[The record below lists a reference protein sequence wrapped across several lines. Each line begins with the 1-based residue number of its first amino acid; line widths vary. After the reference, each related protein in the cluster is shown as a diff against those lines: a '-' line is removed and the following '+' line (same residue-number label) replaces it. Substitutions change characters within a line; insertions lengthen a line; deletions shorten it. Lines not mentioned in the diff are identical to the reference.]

1 MVLVLTTTTAQM
13 YATRAVTRQLL
24 DIVVCEESQLTG
36 NCNNVKRRLKMGA
49 DLRFNELLKESD
61 DLVPS
66 SSQTLENGINYLLSL
81 LVHTLV

>member
-1 MVLVLTTTTAQM
+1 
-13 YATRAVTRQLL
+13 
-24 DIVVCEESQLTG
+24 
-36 NCNNVKRRLKMGA
+36 MGA